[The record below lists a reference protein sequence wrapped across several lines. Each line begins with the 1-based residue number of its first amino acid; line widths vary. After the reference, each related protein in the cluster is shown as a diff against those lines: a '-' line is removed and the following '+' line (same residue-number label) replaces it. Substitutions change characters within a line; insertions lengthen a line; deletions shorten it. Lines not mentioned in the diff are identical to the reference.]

1 MDLTGHCIVDIE
13 NPYSCQHCRQVGV
26 RTFVYSEPM
35 SQKQKEVTMSEEI
48 TTVRDAIAHVP
59 VLRRDSGET
68 VEMSEGVI

>member
-1 MDLTGHCIVDIE
+1 
-13 NPYSCQHCRQVGV
+13 
-26 RTFVYSEPM
+26 M